1 MQPDEKTVWD
11 KKYKEALDRSL
22 EPDAFLLDAFREFLA
37 GRPPG
42 IALDV
47 AGGGGRHSLWLAR
60 RGWRVKL
67 VDISEVGVALARE
80 NATRSL
86 SPGHPESARRQPL
99 FEAEVLDL
107 NAGPDLGLQQYDL
120 VMVFFYLQR
129 RLFPALIRALKPRG
143 LLLYETY
150 MRGER
155 PMGGGPSN
163 PEYLLA
169 PNELL
174 QAFQSMRILHYQEGT
189 AGRAVAE
196 LVAEK
201 PESG

>member
-1 MQPDEKTVWD
+1 MEPDEKTVWD
-11 KKYKEALDRSL
+11 NKYKEALQSSL
-22 EPDAFLLDAFREFLA
+22 EPEPFLLDAFREFLA

-42 IALDV
+42 MALDV
-47 AGGGGRHSLWLAR
+47 AGGRGRHSLWLAR
-60 RGWRVKL
+60 QGWRVKL

-86 SPGHPESARRQPL
+86 SPGRGESARREPL

-107 NAGPDLGLQQYDL
+107 NRGPDLGYQQYDL
-120 VMVFFYLQR
+120 VLVFFYLQR
-129 RLFPALIRALKPRG
+129 RLFPALIRALRPGG

-150 MRGER
+150 IRDQR
-155 PMGGGPSN
+155 RIGGPSN
-163 PEYLLA
+163 PEYLLE

-196 LVAEK
+196 LVAQK